1 MKRIYFDKNPLLV
14 KNTENMI
21 EKAETLGLLDN
32 SLFICKKE
40 KKDGY

>member
-1 MKRIYFDKNPLLV
+1 MKRIYFDKNSLV